1 MSCST
6 VPFVTWIFVWLF
18 QLCNPTTDLTPNC
31 SMIWGLMLG
40 NVYAVAC
47 VIFSIKLPDNILGS
61 VAFNGWDCA
70 IVIGI
75 VVVSMLILIWGTS
88 ACFDLSATNN
98 GGTTGRVYL
107 TIMLMLFGG
116 LTVLMCYAWVP
127 LHCYRMGVTFPKMDQ
142 CYYFT

>member
-1 MSCST
+1 
-6 VPFVTWIFVWLF
+6 
-18 QLCNPTTDLTPNC
+18 
-31 SMIWGLMLG
+31 MIWGLMLG

-88 ACFDLSATNN
+88 ACFDLSAANN